1 MRRSASLP
9 VALALGLALAAGPA
23 LAQGGAASSDLVYR
37 HAAGGSGLL
46 EGSDGKAWWVLLSEC
61 AGFYGAMANA
71 RDDAGDTPG
80 YEQYR
85 DRGVASYRAAVA
97 RLRADRGL
105 DSAAAGE
112 LVRPRIDQ
120 ARAVAEAHLARNPS
134 TGYGANPMAL
144 LRSTCLDLEEVYAD
158 AAR

>member
-1 MRRSASLP
+1 MRRSAPLP
-9 VALALGLALAAGPA
+9 VALAVGFALTAGPV
-23 LAQGGAASSDLVYR
+23 LAQGGATPSDLAYR
-37 HAAGGSGLL
+37 HAVGGSGLL

-71 RDDAGDTPG
+71 RDAAGDEPG
-80 YEQYR
+80 FEQYR

-97 RLRADRGL
+97 RLSADRGL
-105 DSAAAGE
+105 DQAAATD
-112 LVRPRIDQ
+112 LVRPRIDG

-134 TGYGANPMAL
+134 TGQGTNPMAV
-144 LRSTCLDLEEVYAD
+144 LRSTCLDLEEVYAA